1 MHPSHA
7 LARRK
12 RLSLLQAT
20 SVPYIALSRDRPV
33 GLATSSALEAM
44 DHVYSPIVEVT
55 QTAAACALVEQRTG
69 LAVLESL
76 GAIYAE
82 RHGLVVRRM
91 MRVPALVLNLV
102 WPTGAGLNPLARSV
116 ASELASRLERAVG
129 G

>member
-1 MHPSHA
+1 M
-7 LARRK
+7 
-12 RLSLLQAT
+12 
-20 SVPYIALSRDRPV
+20 
-33 GLATSSALEAM
+33 
-44 DHVYSPIVEVT
+44 EVT

-76 GAIYAE
+76 GAIYAK
-82 RHGLVVRRM
+82 RHGLVVQRM

-116 ASELASRLERAVG
+116 ASELASRLEKAVG